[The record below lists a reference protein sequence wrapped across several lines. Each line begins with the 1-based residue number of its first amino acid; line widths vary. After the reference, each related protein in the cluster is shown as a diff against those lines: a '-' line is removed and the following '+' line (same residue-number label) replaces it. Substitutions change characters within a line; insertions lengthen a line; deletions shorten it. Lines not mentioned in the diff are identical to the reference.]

1 MKVHLR
7 RLAALAAVAASFP
20 LVSAGPAAAHFYGYD
35 SVHSNKI
42 DYVDSTIYDDARGWA
57 RDRWNDAGDVE
68 IGADTGWTNSD
79 LIFDDRNSSALSWA
93 GLYVPDDPEDWIL
106 FNSWHMDRFP
116 VAQRTAERRY
126 VAMHELGHALGLDH
140 SFPGQIM
147 NGVTSSQTTLGW
159 HDLSDYDDLWG

>member
-1 MKVHLR
+1 MNVYLR
-7 RLAALAAVAASFP
+7 RLAAVAAVTASFP
-20 LVSAGPAAAHFYGYD
+20 LVSAGPAPAHFFGYD

-68 IGADTGWTNSD
+68 IGADTGWTNSH
-79 LIFDDRNSSALSWA
+79 LIFDDTSSPAVSWA

-106 FNSWHMDRFP
+106 FNRSKMDGFDDDERL
-116 VAQRTAERRY
+116 AKRRY
-126 VAMHELGHALGLDH
+126 VATHELGHALGLDH

-147 NGVTSSQTTLGW
+147 NATVGTQTTLGW